1 MPRAALLD
9 DDRWCGTIKKL
20 PVVDEPGRWSGDSV
34 TRTMSPTSVRSI
46 RRSVRWF
53 TLKEYVF
60 LSTFLATFVYSAA
73 GLVYRRR

>member
-1 MPRAALLD
+1 
-9 DDRWCGTIKKL
+9 
-20 PVVDEPGRWSGDSV
+20 
-34 TRTMSPTSVRSI
+34 MSPTSVRSI